1 MNHHI
6 RKLTSR
12 AVKGKRVLVRVDFNV
27 PMKGSRVVDDFRIR
41 ASLPTI
47 QYIKKH
53 GGIPIVITH
62 LEPVRPVE
70 PVMERA
76 MKLAKFRFEYL
87 ENLRFQEGEEAN
99 DAVYARALAK
109 FGDVYVNDAFSVAH
123 RAHASVVRLPKLLP
137 SYMGLSFA
145 HELKMLSAIRHPK
158 RPFVFILGGIKF
170 DTKVGVLA
178 HYMQHAD
185 TIFIGGGLANT
196 FLAATGTSVGSS
208 HIEKDAISRI
218 KKKYLKSPVI
228 LPIDVV
234 LNGHKTVFVGDV
246 PQSGVVLDIGE
257 SSIAALAPILKRA
270 HTVLW
275 NGPMGHTEKGYTAGS
290 KRLIKILARM
300 KGTVVIGGGDTHVLI
315 RRSLKRIPTH
325 MRISTGGGAM
335 LVYLG
340 TGKLPGLSALQHK
353 QS

>member
-1 MNHHI
+1 MTP
-6 RKLTSR
+6 RVRTLTKA

-27 PMKGSRVVDDFRIR
+27 PMKGGRVVDDFRIR
-41 ASLPTI
+41 ASLPTL
-47 QYIKKH
+47 QFIKRN
-53 GGIPIVITH
+53 GGIPIVLTH
-62 LEPVRPVE
+62 LEPVRSVKS
-70 PVMERA
+70 VMEHA

-87 ENLRFQEGEEAN
+87 ENLRFHDGEEAN
-99 DAVYARALAK
+99 DPAFARSLAK
-109 FGDVYVNDAFSVAH
+109 FGDIYVNDAFSVAH

-137 SYMGLSFA
+137 AYMGLSFA
-145 HELKMLSAIRHPK
+145 HELQMLSAIRHPK

-178 HYMQHAD
+178 HYMNHAD

-196 FLAATGTSVGSS
+196 FLAAAGASAGAS
-208 HIEKDAISRI
+208 HIEEDAIPNIR
-218 KKKYLKSPVI
+218 KKYLRAPVT
-228 LPIDVV
+228 LPTDVV
-234 LNGHKTVFVGDV
+234 VGGHRDVFVGDV
-246 PQSGVVLDIGE
+246 PARAVVYDIGRA
-257 SSIAALAPILKRA
+257 SIDALAPILKRA

-290 KRLIKILARM
+290 MRLITHLARI

-315 RRSLKRIPTH
+315 RRTLKRIPKH

-340 TGKLPGLSALQHK
+340 TGKLPGLTALAGK
-353 QS
+353 RS

>member
-1 MNHHI
+1 MTHHI
-6 RKLTSR
+6 RALSAS

-27 PMKGSRVVDDFRIR
+27 PMKGTRVVDDFRIR
-41 ASLPTI
+41 ASIPTI
-47 QYIKKH
+47 QFIKKH
-53 GGIPIVITH
+53 GGTPIVITH
-62 LEPVRPVE
+62 LEPVKSVK
-70 PVMERA
+70 PVMEHA
-76 MKLAKFRFEYL
+76 MKLVKFRFEYL
-87 ENLRFQEGEEAN
+87 ENLRFQKGEEAN
-99 DAVYARALAK
+99 DAAYARALAK

-137 SYMGLSFA
+137 AYMGLSFA

-158 RPFVFILGGIKF
+158 RPFVFILGGVKF
-170 DTKVGVLA
+170 DTKVGVLS

-196 FLAATGTSVGSS
+196 FLAATGTSVGAS
-208 HIEKDAISRI
+208 HVEKDAIPHIR
-218 KKKYLKSPVI
+218 KKYLKSPVM
-228 LPIDVV
+228 LPTDVV

-246 PQSGVVLDIGE
+246 PKTAVVFDIGA
-257 SSIAALAPILKRA
+257 SSITALAPVLKKA

-290 KRLIKILARM
+290 LRLIKMLARI

-315 RRSLKRIPTH
+315 RRSLKRIPAR

-340 TGKLPGLSALQHK
+340 TGTLPGLTALASAR
-353 QS
+353 S